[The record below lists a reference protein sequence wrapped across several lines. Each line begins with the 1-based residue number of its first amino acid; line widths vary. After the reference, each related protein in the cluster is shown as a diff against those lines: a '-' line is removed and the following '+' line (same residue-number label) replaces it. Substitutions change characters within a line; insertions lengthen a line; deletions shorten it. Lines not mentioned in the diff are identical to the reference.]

1 MTTSHS
7 QDSSTTEVEDFQ
19 FHAQVYTPKLE
30 DTLEVD
36 YGEDGAPRWEKC
48 VVFYVDETCFKVVSI
63 SDLDVQVFAKDAL
76 SGHDIRRAA
85 IPATAVDKKCAAFMR
100 AVHVHQN
107 KEDFPTLDQ
116 ALLINGYKIVH
127 SYVENR
133 GRASCR
139 SGRRSSTYVYAP
151 GSNKIQAKG
160 LKILPSLFF
169 DEGSALHVAAKE
181 YTGSDSGDGSSARKT
196 SPNRSKRRSSGG
208 PSAAM
213 QTPPPA
219 APPLMPALT
228 PQDVLAMTNEA
239 GEAGEEVKRL
249 TEQRDIIM
257 TQAREQLNTASGDGF
272 DEALA
277 SANKRRHENK
287 DAIEAAE
294 TEHAKKRNK
303 AGLASDLFEAQ
314 KATKDTKDQT
324 KQARQKAEEARREVE
339 AAEREEKEAEEKVSH
354 LATQFQTA

>member
-7 QDSSTTEVEDFQ
+7 QDSSATEVEDFQ

-85 IPATAVDKKCAAFMR
+85 IPATAFDKKCAAFMR
-100 AVHVHQN
+100 AVHVHQS

-133 GRASCR
+133 DTKRDYR
-139 SGRRSSTYVYAP
+139 VYTP

-181 YTGSDSGDGSSARKT
+181 YTGSDSGVGSSARKM

-314 KATKDTKDQT
+314 KATKDTKDKT

-339 AAEREEKEAEEKVSH
+339 AAEREEKEAEEKASH
-354 LATQFQTA
+354 LATQFQAA